1 MTAPGLTYDTEVRQ
15 GLVPEESGA
24 CVLFLEWD
32 TAPTATNDA
41 EPDVPQ
47 EQRRATR

>member
-1 MTAPGLTYDTEVRQ
+1 MTPRSA

-32 TAPTATNDA
+32 TAPTPTNNGG
-41 EPDVPQ
+41 
-47 EQRRATR
+47 T